1 MIMVLTLPSF
11 VAMSGENMMTRIEKA
26 EYREFAKGLK
36 YELVFRNLGKQVFS
50 ELKHNP
56 PGSMTANSL
65 DLLSKMEQHN
75 TIVMNP
81 VRKQYGVDST
91 IHCKDK
97 FFAKTVTLSLKVM
110 PYLGTKYLEGS
121 AERFVHQLKDIQASS
136 PVGYEKEMT
145 YMVEHE
151 KALYGYLVH
160 LNDGDLKRAHS
171 VLEDFVSDHN
181 IQ

>member
-1 MIMVLTLPSF
+1 
-11 VAMSGENMMTRIEKA
+11 MMTRIEKA

-50 ELKHNP
+50 ELK
-56 PGSMTANSL
+56 L
-65 DLLSKMEQHN
+65 
-75 TIVMNP
+75 
-81 VRKQYGVDST
+81 
-91 IHCKDK
+91 HCKDK

>member
-1 MIMVLTLPSF
+1 
-11 VAMSGENMMTRIEKA
+11 MMMRIEKA

-81 VRKQYGVDST
+81 VRKQHGVDST

-110 PYLGTKYLEGS
+110 PYLGARYLEGS

-136 PVGYEKEMT
+136 PAGYEKEMT

-171 VLEDFVSDHN
+171 VLEDFVSEHN